1 MVPFLYAERSNFILL
16 CSFEVQALFDPHN
29 LKNLTCS
36 MESLAKY
43 HTQTN
48 TLALTAHYSNN
59 TLNKNLTRKRIITWK
74 WKAKGKKK
82 KNSIKFTS

>member
-43 HTQTN
+43 HTKNQHSGTHC
-48 TLALTAHYSNN
+48 TLLQQYTE
-59 TLNKNLTRKRIITWK
+59 
-74 WKAKGKKK
+74 
-82 KNSIKFTS
+82 